1 MYIDSNINLK
11 NRQIMKHLSYAFAA
25 LAALAFTACSQ
36 EDEQP
41 VSNANGY
48 VGVMEGNSAVTRS
61 YNGGNGA
68 FKWDNGD
75 DISVYSASGFQTMTM
90 TSGAGTDKAGYS
102 TPSFIPKEVAVFPT
116 TSAKSYADGALT
128 VTYPSTRSAGMTVD
142 DPMAAFFG
150 TGATTFNF
158 KHLGG
163 VVKFEVLVPEGV
175 DKFVVSADQALAG
188 DFTVDATDK
197 SAPFVTTATSAT
209 NNSVEFSF
217 KKTTGSGMMTF
228 ILPMPTG
235 TYTNV
240 KVAVKNGNT
249 AVKDFTLSAPLTIT
263 RCIWYNTEIN
273 FGTYTGTIETMVSG
287 VDQLN
292 ELIAN
297 ASTNSLKDKDLTVDL
312 NGETLTNTDAA
323 AKNINNLDV
332 SSISLNNGTIEAS
345 GLNIKASQKITLK
358 DLKVTGEF
366 PRNFNGT
373 NRNARVS
380 LNASDEIVVDG
391 VDFSEATN
399 YYNALEINLN
409 ANPVSKNVTIRNC
422 KFANLSHNAISIFG
436 LPEEGVV
443 NIENC
448 DFSLIPDN
456 NAVRISNKLDS
467 KHFTINV
474 KGCNYKFTDTP
485 VQDNDY
491 VGFFLFEDHTT
502 QDKASALAN
511 KQFSGLTVNCD
522 NVTYDGTKVTA
533 INIGK
538 GDASQFAY
546 VYYDKAGLVK
556 DATHFPT
563 FTFK

>member
-1 MYIDSNINLK
+1 MYRININLK
-11 NRQIMKHLSYAFAA
+11 NKQIMKHLSYAFAA
-25 LAALAFTACSQ
+25 MAALAFTACSQ

-41 VSNANGY
+41 VSNAKGY

-75 DISVYSASGFQTMTM
+75 NISVYTTSGFQTMTM

-128 VTYPSTRSAGMTVD
+128 VTYPSTRSAGEAVD

-150 TGATTFNF
+150 TGSTTFNF

-175 DKFVVSADQALAG
+175 NKFVVSADQALAG

-197 SAPFVTTATSAT
+197 SAPFVATTTSTT
-209 NNSVEFSF
+209 NNSVEFAF
-217 KKTTGSGMMTF
+217 TKTTGSGMMTF

-235 TYTNV
+235 TYTNL
-240 KVAVKNGNT
+240 KVAVKNGNAT
-249 AVKDFTLSAPLTIT
+249 VKDFTLSAPLTIT

-287 VDQLN
+287 VNQLN
-292 ELIAN
+292 ELIEN

-323 AKNINNLDV
+323 AKNINKLDV

-345 GLNIKASQKITLK
+345 GLHIKATQKIALK
-358 DLKVTGEF
+358 DLKITGEF
-366 PRNFNGT
+366 PKANS
-373 NRNARVS
+373 NARVS

-409 ANPVSKNVTIRNC
+409 ANPVSKNVTVKNC
-422 KFANLSHNAISIFG
+422 KFAGLSNNAISVFG
-436 LPEEGVV
+436 MPEDGVL

-448 DFSLIPDN
+448 EFDLNKN
-456 NAVRISNKLDS
+456 NEAIRISNKLNT
-467 KHFTINV
+467 KNFTINV
-474 KGCNYKFTDTP
+474 KNCNYKYDTTFTG
-485 VQDNDY
+485 NKWA
-491 VGFFLFEDHTT
+491 GFFLFEDYTT
-502 QDKASALAN
+502 TDGSTVYAN
-511 KQFSGLTVNCD
+511 KPFAGLTINCENVAYNGVKVSSLNLGKRD
-522 NVTYDGTKVTA
+522 N
-533 INIGK
+533 
-538 GDASQFAY
+538 SQFACMCY
-546 VYYDKAGLVK
+546 DYYTGNLVE
-556 DATHFPT
+556 DASHFPT

>member
-1 MYIDSNINLK
+1 
-11 NRQIMKHLSYAFAA
+11 MKHLSYAFAA

-75 DISVYSASGFQTMTM
+75 NISVYSTSGFQTMTM

-142 DPMAAFFG
+142 DPMAAFFS
-150 TGATTFNF
+150 TGSTTFNF

-175 DKFVVSADQALAG
+175 NKFVVSADQALAG
-188 DFTVDATDK
+188 DFAVDATDK
-197 SAPFVTTATSAT
+197 SAPFVSTTTSTA

-217 KKTTGSGMMTF
+217 TKTTGSGMMTF

-235 TYTNV
+235 TYTNL

-249 AVKDFTLSAPLTIT
+249 AVKDFTLSTPLTIT

-287 VDQLN
+287 VNQLN

-312 NGETLTNTDAA
+312 NGETLTYTGDAQ
-323 AKNINNLDV
+323 KKINNLDV
-332 SSISLNNGTIEAS
+332 SSISLNNGTIDAS
-345 GLNIKASQKITLK
+345 GLHIKAGQKITLK
-358 DLKVTGEF
+358 NLKVTGEF
-366 PRNFNGT
+366 PRANS
-373 NRNARVS
+373 NARVS

-409 ANPVSKNVTIRNC
+409 ANPVSKNVTVKNC
-422 KFANLSHNAISIFG
+422 KFAGLSNNAISVFG
-436 LPEEGVV
+436 MPEGGVL

-448 DFSLIPDN
+448 EFDLNAN
-456 NAVRISNKLDS
+456 NEALRISNKLNT
-467 KHFTINV
+467 KNFTINV
-474 KGCNYKFTDTP
+474 KNCNYKYDTTFTSN
-485 VQDNDY
+485 VY
-491 VGFFLFEDHTT
+491 AGFFLFEDYTT
-502 QDKASALAN
+502 QDAVAAKAN

-522 NVTYDGTKVTA
+522 NVTYDGAKVTA
-533 INIGK
+533 LNIGK
-538 GDASQFAY
+538 HDNSQFACL
-546 VYYDKAGLVK
+546 YYDKAGLVE

>member
-1 MYIDSNINLK
+1 
-11 NRQIMKHLSYAFAA
+11 MKHLSYAFAA

-75 DISVYSASGFQTMTM
+75 NISVYSANGFQTMTM

-102 TPSFIPKEVAVFPT
+102 TPSFIPTEVAVFPT
-116 TSAKSYADGALT
+116 TSAKSYTDGSLT
-128 VTYPSTRSAGMTVD
+128 VTYPSTRSAGVTVD

-197 SAPFVTTATSAT
+197 SAPFVATTTSTA
-209 NNSVEFSF
+209 NNSVEFTF
-217 KKTTGSGMMTF
+217 TKTTGSGMMTF

-235 TYTNV
+235 TYTNL

-249 AVKDFTLSAPLTIT
+249 TVKDFTLSVPLTMT
-263 RCIWYNTEIN
+263 RCLWYNTEIN
-273 FGTYTGTIETMVSG
+273 FGTYSGTIETMVSG
-287 VDQLN
+287 VNQLN
-292 ELIAN
+292 ELIEN

-323 AKNINNLDV
+323 AKNINKLDV
-332 SSISLNNGTIEAS
+332 SSISLSNGKIEAS
-345 GLNIKASQKITLK
+345 GLHISAAQKISLK
-358 DLKVTGEF
+358 NINVTGEF
-366 PRNFNGT
+366 PKANS
-373 NRNARVS
+373 NARIS
-380 LNASDEIVVDG
+380 LNASSEIVIDG
-391 VDFSEATN
+391 VDFSNATN
-399 YYNALEINLN
+399 YYNAIEINLR
-409 ANPVSKNVTIRNC
+409 ANPISKNVTVKNC
-422 KFANLSHNAISIFG
+422 KFAGLSNNAISVFG
-436 LPEEGVV
+436 MPEGGVLNV
-443 NIENC
+443 ENC
-448 DFSLIPDN
+448 DFDLNKN
-456 NAVRISNKLDS
+456 NEAIRISNKLNT
-467 KHFTINV
+467 KNFTVNV
-474 KGCNYKFTDTP
+474 KNCNYKYDTTFTG
-485 VQDNDY
+485 NKWA
-491 VGFFLFEDHTT
+491 GFFLFEDYTT
-502 QDKASALAN
+502 KDAAAVYAN
-511 KQFSGLTVNCD
+511 KPFAGLTVNCE
-522 NVTYDGTKVTA
+522 NVKYNGTKVSSL
-533 INIGK
+533 NLGK
-538 GDASQFAY
+538 HDNSQFACMC
-546 VYYDKAGLVK
+546 YDNYPGNLVEDAG
-556 DATHFPT
+556 HFPT